1 MTVLIAIAL
10 KSLIVAG
17 ATLGLLHLMKHRS
30 SSERSSIA
38 HIGLLAL
45 ILLAF
50 APLVLPSWNVEA
62 PVFLEQPQPQ
72 LRPEPL
78 GTAPEASPLPS
89 GASAAAAEPVSS
101 AATVAA
107 SAPVMPSLSAVQ
119 VTMAVYAIPAA
130 ILLAITFLALMRLIA
145 LRARADVLVDGHW
158 LSALARAQRRM
169 GFKHGT
175 ALLTSN
181 ELASPISWGLM
192 RPVILLNNR
201 AVEASGE
208 AEAIIAHEL
217 AHVARLDWVKLLLA
231 RIATALFWFNPLVW
245 VLAREAHQLRE
256 EAADDAVLAADIADT
271 DYAELLVGVARHECS
286 GLLLG
291 AHGVA
296 PSKSSL
302 ARRVARVLDVGS
314 ARAPVARS
322 FVMGVFTG
330 AILIAAPLAALTLTP
345 ASPAKQA
352 AGASV
357 AGAESLSASQPGS
370 SYYADAH
377 ETPTDLPS
385 IIADGVSTSVA
396 TAAAVVSPLTEDEID
411 AREEA
416 LEAAAQAREDAAQ
429 AREDAAEAREEARE
443 RVREAAEQAREAAR
457 EARRTAVN
465 VRQRSAVD
473 VAIELKALG
482 ITPEYIA
489 AMRSVAPQ
497 LARLPASEFSG
508 MKAVGVTPDFA
519 RGWARS
525 GFRTVTAEQLT
536 EARAV
541 GLTGDYVR
549 SMIGEGIRG
558 SFDDYVQMRVMG
570 VSPHYVQ
577 SLKRSGM
584 NIRDPDK
591 LVEMRAMGIT
601 SHDLKVARPPAPPKP
616 PKPPRAPAV
625 PPPGSSSLFLSVAD
639 GVTVATH
646 DGRYSCSDGADCR
659 FKASGD
665 VVLIGT
671 GSDRISWSG
680 CDRLISANKC
690 QVRIG
695 NGTAHVRVR

>member
-17 ATLGLLHLMKHRS
+17 ATLGLLQLMKHRS
-30 SSERSSIA
+30 SSERSWIA

-50 APLVLPSWNVEA
+50 APLVLPSWNVETPA
-62 PVFLEQPQPQ
+62 IFEQSHPVQQP
-72 LRPEPL
+72 EL
-78 GTAPEASPLPS
+78 GATPEANPLSS
-89 GASAAAAEPVSS
+89 G
-101 AATVAA
+101 VAA
-107 SAPVMPSLSAVQ
+107 SPAGRTAPPAAMTTAATPTLPALSAVE
-119 VTMAVYAIPAA
+119 VTMAAYAVPAA

-158 LSALARAQRRM
+158 LSALARAQKRM

-231 RIATALFWFNPLVW
+231 RVATALFWFNPFVW
-245 VLAREAHQLRE
+245 MLAREAHQLRE

-302 ARRVARVLDVGS
+302 ARRVARVLDGAS
-314 ARAPVARS
+314 ARGPVARS
-322 FVMGVFTG
+322 FALGVFTG

-345 ASPAKQA
+345 AIGTKQTVVASAVGGKALRASEPA
-352 AGASV
+352 
-357 AGAESLSASQPGS
+357 PT
-370 SYYADAH
+370 YYPATA
-377 ETPTDLPS
+377 ETPTDLAS

-396 TAAAVVSPLTEDEID
+396 TAAAVVEPLTEDESD

-429 AREDAAEAREEARE
+429 AREDAEEARRE
-443 RVREAAEQAREAAR
+443 ALGRSREAAAQAREAAR
-457 EARRTAVN
+457 EVRRSTAPL
-465 VRQRSAVD
+465 RTKAAVD
-473 VAIELKALG
+473 RAIEMKALG
-482 ITPEYIA
+482 VTPEYIS
-489 AMRSVAPQ
+489 AMRAAAPQ
-497 LARLPASEFSG
+497 LGRLEPSEFSG
-508 MKAVGVTPDFA
+508 MKAVGVSPDFA
-519 RGWARS
+519 RSWSQS
-525 GFRTVTAEQLT
+525 GFRNVTAEQLT

-541 GLTGDYVR
+541 GLSGDYVR
-549 SMIGEGIRG
+549 EMMGAGIRG
-558 SFDDYVQMRVMG
+558 SFADYVQMRVMG
-570 VSPHYVQ
+570 VSPDYVQ
-577 SLKRSGM
+577 SLRRSGI

-591 LVEMRAMGIT
+591 LVEMRALGIT
-601 SHDLKVARPPAPPKP
+601 SHDLKAARPPAPPKP
-616 PKPPRAPAV
+616 PTAPKAPRPPAA
-625 PPPGSSSLFLSVAD
+625 PPPDWDPVVNPGS
-639 GVTVATH
+639 G
-646 DGRYSCSDGADCR
+646 
-659 FKASGD
+659 
-665 VVLIGT
+665 
-671 GSDRISWSG
+671 
-680 CDRLISANKC
+680 
-690 QVRIG
+690 
-695 NGTAHVRVR
+695 